1 MLPDE
6 TVDQYEERIRTKRSN
21 LLLKYMAVQ
30 LEDNGHI
37 QFTNLVR
44 NNKRKLVS
52 VLFRCFFC
60 NL

>member
-52 VLFRCFFC
+52 VLFRCFF
-60 NL
+60 L

>member
-6 TVDQYEERIRTKRSN
+6 TIDQYEERIRTKRSN

-30 LEDNGHI
+30 LDDNGHI

-52 VLFRCFFC
+52 IQ
-60 NL
+60 NE